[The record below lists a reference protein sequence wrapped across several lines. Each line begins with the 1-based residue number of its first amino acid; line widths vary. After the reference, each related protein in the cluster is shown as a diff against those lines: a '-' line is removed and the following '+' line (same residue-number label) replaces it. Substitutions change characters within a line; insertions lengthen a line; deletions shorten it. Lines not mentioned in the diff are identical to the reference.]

1 MYHFIF
7 LIIYLS
13 WLLKILN
20 SINNKLELIIIKID
34 VIKNNLIEINK
45 KEKKNKFLKKNQ
57 NIFDKTLLFKKNK
70 KFHISSGVLYDI
82 SRIKYNLST
91 KSL

>member
-1 MYHFIF
+1 MYLVIF
-7 LIIYLS
+7 LIIYLC

-20 SINNKLELIIIKID
+20 LINNKLELIIIKIYG
-34 VIKNNLIEINK
+34 IKNNLIEINK